1 MRRAAIAAL
10 GLTLA
15 CAHAPPPARTLQV
28 PGRATP
34 WALEI
39 TPLGTSPADL
49 DEALG
54 RSIAANAS
62 VVRVEGGA
70 EPDGRLNVTVRTAG
84 TPLADATCTGDVRI
98 VVRRAM
104 GPAIL
109 DEERHFDQP
118 CGWDSNGRTIL
129 YDACVAWALERS
141 VDALSRP
148 E

>member
-1 MRRAAIAAL
+1 MLPLVGFAAVAPVLILVGVAIAVTDSQGFFAWDHL
-10 GLTLA
+10 GY
-15 CAHAPPPARTLQV
+15 
-28 PGRATP
+28 
-34 WALEI
+34 
-39 TPLGTSPADL
+39 
-49 DEALG
+49 EAIG

-70 EPDGRLNVTVRTAG
+70 EPDGRLNVTVHTTG